1 MRTRD
6 AAKTEAVPEA
16 VRTTAAP
23 NEVREARGIPAA
35 RWFVPAC
42 MATPFVFA
50 IVVLVLM
57 PEGARPVG
65 ARALAAAVVAAAAT
79 VTVVIARKATDRVR
93 GAGMLIMGL
102 AALAVTG
109 GVVVSR
115 VAVAVSMRELLGL
128 LVGLAGLV
136 LVVAG
141 WRRLLH
147 DIGPPWV
154 RAVVAVVATLAVAQ
168 FVLLPAG
175 VALDVT
181 NRFRPA
187 ASGRTPHD
195 LGLTYEDVRIPSTGG
210 VAIAAWWIP
219 ASNGAAVVVL
229 PGAGSTRDDVLA
241 HAAFV
246 AREGYGVL
254 LLDWR
259 GHGASEGRPMEFG
272 WGAER
277 DVRAAVSWLLDRPG
291 VTRGIG
297 LLGLSMGAEVALT
310 TAALDPRVDA
320 VLAEGASARTWAD
333 ARRDPNAHPVSLAN
347 EWVIFALLE
356 ALAPEPRP
364 APLIEAVT
372 RIEAPVLLITGA
384 PANEAS
390 LGPVSADAAPGV
402 VELWAVPDA
411 PHVGALARHPNE
423 YRERVLALFE
433 RSLLH

>member
-1 MRTRD
+1 MIRMRTRD

-154 RAVVAVVATLAVAQ
+154 RAVVAAVATLAVAQ

-219 ASNGAAVVVL
+219 GEQRGRRGRAS
-229 PGAGSTRDDVLA
+229 
-241 HAAFV
+241 
-246 AREGYGVL
+246 
-254 LLDWR
+254 
-259 GHGASEGRPMEFG
+259 GR
-272 WGAER
+272 R
-277 DVRAAVSWLLDRPG
+277 
-291 VTRGIG
+291 
-297 LLGLSMGAEVALT
+297 
-310 TAALDPRVDA
+310 LDPGRCV
-320 VLAEGASARTWAD
+320 GACGVRGARGL
-333 ARRDPNAHPVSLAN
+333 RC
-347 EWVIFALLE
+347 
-356 ALAPEPRP
+356 
-364 APLIEAVT
+364 
-372 RIEAPVLLITGA
+372 
-384 PANEAS
+384 
-390 LGPVSADAAPGV
+390 AAPRLAWPRRQRRPPDGV
-402 VELWAVPDA
+402 RL
-411 PHVGALARHPNE
+411 GC
-423 YRERVLALFE
+423 
-433 RSLLH
+433 